1 MGVEAGSIE
10 AIEQLLEKG
19 GVSST
24 LRVWPKEPFLGD
36 IIHLELQVKANEG
49 WNVQMPPFGE
59 ALGRFQIIDFE
70 PSEKEDPQNQQI
82 LVQKYRLQA
91 HHSGKQ
97 QIPSLRILF
106 SEDTGKEQELLQMN

>member
-1 MGVEAGSIE
+1 
-10 AIEQLLEKG
+10 
-19 GVSST
+19 
-24 LRVWPKEPFLGD
+24 
-36 IIHLELQVKANEG
+36 
-49 WNVQMPPFGE
+49 MPPFGE

-82 LVQKYRLQA
+82 SSKKYRLQA

-106 SEDTGKEQELLQMN
+106 SEDTGKNKNYLQMN